1 MVRTFIEDL
10 IRAGMS
16 EKEIADAIGRSQ
28 PSVNRMRNGK
38 QRTDYETGLKLER
51 LHRDRCAG
59 APEFGLPAPVDVQE
73 RAA

>member
-51 LHRDRCAG
+51 LHRERCRGEAE
-59 APEFGLPAPVDVQE
+59 PQE